1 MRKCAQAL
9 AKKKCCISFIES
21 ATCGYLA
28 HRFALTPQSGKILVG
43 GLVCY
48 DLKVK
53 KNVLGVPQK
62 LVKKYSP
69 ESMQVTEE
77 LARRAPKLFD
87 CDIYVACTGLL
98 KKGGSETPDKPVG
111 TFFYSILYQDKIYN
125 QRCYCTG
132 TQQEKLD
139 KVLKKICKTLLK
151 LLNTH

>member
-9 AKKKCCISFIES
+9 AKKKYCISFIES

-28 HRFALTPQSGKILVG
+28 YRFALTPESGKILVG
-43 GLVCY
+43 SLACY

-53 KNVLGVPQK
+53 KNILGVPQK

-98 KKGGSETPDKPVG
+98 KKGGSETRNKPVG
-111 TFFYSILYQDKIYN
+111 TFFYSILYQNKIYN
-125 QRCYCTG
+125 QRCHFTG
-132 TQQEKLD
+132 TPQQKLD
-139 KVLKKICKTLLK
+139 KVFKKICKTLIK
-151 LLNTH
+151 LIK

>member
-1 MRKCAQAL
+1 MRKCAKLL
-9 AKKKCCISFIES
+9 AKNHYCISFIES

-28 HRFALTPQSGKILVG
+28 YRFGLTPQSGKILVG

-53 KNVLGVPQK
+53 KNVLGVPHK
-62 LVKKYSP
+62 LVKKHSP
-69 ESMQVTEE
+69 ESLAVTEA
-77 LARRAPKLFD
+77 LARRAPKLFA

-98 KKGGSETPDKPVG
+98 KRGGSETKAKPVG

-132 TQQEKLD
+132 THQEKLD
-139 KVLKKICKTLLK
+139 KVLKKICKTLIK
-151 LLNTH
+151 LIKKH